1 MTRAMFVLDSHC
13 DTPSQILR
21 LRDIGTDN
29 TRGQV
34 DFPKMRRGMVDGA
47 FFALYTPSSLSHEG
61 AMSAAIRLL
70 SAVYDTLDANPDK
83 AALALSPAQALRN
96 KEKGLLSVFLGMEN
110 GAPVGKSLS
119 LLRMFFRAG
128 VRYMTLVHSAD
139 NDICDSCASVE
150 KTWHGLSPFG
160 REAVA
165 EMNRLGMMIDV
176 SHASDETFYDVIRY
190 SASPVVATHSCCRA
204 LASHPRNM
212 SDDMIRTL
220 ALHGG
225 VIQINFYPVF
235 LDDSFASILKDSGLE
250 EKGESV
256 EKAFIASPEDNA
268 KREAWYKIQDALMA
282 LPRPSYKRIVDHID
296 HAVSVAGI
304 DHVGIGSDFD
314 GIDVTPSGLD
324 DISGMPLIFEEM
336 KARGYSPEDIA
347 KVSGGN
353 FLRVMEDV
361 QRLKSETLGSG
372 IIQF

>member
-47 FFALYTPSSLSHEG
+47 FFALYTPSSLSHDG
-61 AMSAAIRLL
+61 AMSAAMRLL

-160 REAVA
+160 RDAVA

-256 EKAFIASPEDNA
+256 EKAFIASPGDNA

-314 GIDVTPSGLD
+314 GIEVTPSGLD

-336 KARGYSPEDIA
+336 KVRGYSPEDIA
-347 KVSGGN
+347 KVAGGN